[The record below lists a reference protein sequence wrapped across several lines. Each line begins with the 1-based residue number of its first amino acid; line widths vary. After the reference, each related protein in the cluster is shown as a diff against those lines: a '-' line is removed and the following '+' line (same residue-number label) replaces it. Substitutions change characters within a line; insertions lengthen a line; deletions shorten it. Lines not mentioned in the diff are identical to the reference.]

1 MGRSVSYHRY
11 AVCKVYLQDPAGLH
25 ADDVDDWLAQEYW
38 RDFIADLQSLIKSRY
53 PSMSECDRWADREEH
68 IILENSRGEV
78 SVSEYCGLVCI
89 CLAPRDPD
97 NPLDQGW
104 CDRSATAFERF
115 LENHY
120 RHCALL
126 SRGHASNGEQF
137 FAPLQRPDD
146 GLVTSKEGVLW

>member
-11 AVCKVYLQDPAGLH
+11 AVCKVYLQDPAELH
-25 ADDVDDWLAQEYW
+25 SDDVDDWLAQEYW
-38 RDFIADLQSLIKSRY
+38 RDFIADLQSLIQGRY

-78 SVSEYCGLVCI
+78 SVSEYCGLVCV

-120 RHCALL
+120 RHCALH
-126 SRGHASNGEQF
+126 SRGRASNGEQF
-137 FAPLQRPDD
+137 FAPLQRPD